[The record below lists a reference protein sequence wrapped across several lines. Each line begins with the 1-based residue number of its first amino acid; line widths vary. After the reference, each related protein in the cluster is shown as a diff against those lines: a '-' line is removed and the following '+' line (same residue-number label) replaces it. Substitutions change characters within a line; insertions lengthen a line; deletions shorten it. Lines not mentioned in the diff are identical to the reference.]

1 MFSHHVFA
9 NLRRLNLY
17 HYACFS
23 VHWYRCN
30 DVKETMLKKVL
41 NMHEISTYT
50 LHWYQCNDVKKTTLK
65 KVLNMDEISTYG
77 EYKMYPHHSKKKY

>member
-1 MFSHHVFA
+1 
-9 NLRRLNLY
+9 
-17 HYACFS
+17 
-23 VHWYRCN
+23 
-30 DVKETMLKKVL
+30 VKETMLKKVL